1 MNGLIQRVF
10 ICSPYRAAIT
20 AEERKSLPA
29 AELIELREQRLMEN
43 MLIALAGCAFAHAHG
58 KLPLAPHLYFTRFL
72 EDNDPEE
79 RAEGIRL
86 GSDWLMECE
95 QVWVMSEKISEGM
108 KAEITLASSLG
119 IPVQYFTP
127 LDICNE
133 NDATKYFLPI
143 EEPSTQ
149 TTPDA
154 DRT

>member
-1 MNGLIQRVF
+1 MNSLIPRVF
-10 ICSPYRAAIT
+10 ICSQYRAALT
-20 AEERKSLPA
+20 AEERKRLPA
-29 AELIELREQRLMEN
+29 AELIELRDQRLMEN

-72 EDNDPEE
+72 EDDDPEE

-95 QVWVMSEKISEGM
+95 QVWVMNETISEGM
-108 KAEITLASSLG
+108 KAEIALAKSLG

-127 LDICNE
+127 LDICKE
-133 NDATKYFLPI
+133 TDAGKYFLPI
-143 EEPSTQ
+143 EEPIVQ

-154 DRT
+154 ARV

>member
-1 MNGLIQRVF
+1 MNSLIPRVF
-10 ICSPYRAAIT
+10 ICSPYRAVLT
-20 AEERKSLPA
+20 AEERKRLSA
-29 AELIELREQRLMEN
+29 AELIELRDQRLMEN
-43 MLIALAGCAFAHAHG
+43 VLIALAGCAFAHVYG

-72 EDNDPEE
+72 EDDDPEE

-95 QVWVMSEKISEGM
+95 QIWIMSETISEGM
-108 KAEITLASSLG
+108 KAEIALAKSLG

-127 LDICNE
+127 LDICKE
-133 NDATKYFLPI
+133 TDASKYFLPI

-154 DRT
+154 ARV